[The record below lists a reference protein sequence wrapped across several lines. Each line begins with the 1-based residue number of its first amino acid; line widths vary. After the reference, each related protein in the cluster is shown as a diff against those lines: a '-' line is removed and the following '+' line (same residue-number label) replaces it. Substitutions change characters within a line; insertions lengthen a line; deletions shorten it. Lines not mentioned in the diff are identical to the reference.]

1 MTSSQRLMRSVS
13 VLFACGIALS
23 FSAAA
28 RPSGQRARSRP
39 VPIDASLYKAME
51 WRSIGPYRGG
61 RVTAVAGIPSQ
72 PETYYFGATGGG
84 VWKSE
89 DGGLDWA
96 CVSDGFFRTGSVGAI
111 AVSEWDPNV
120 IYVGMGEAPI
130 RGNVSHGDG
139 VYKSTDAGKTWKHM
153 K

>member
-84 VWKSE
+84 AS
-89 DGGLDWA
+89 A
-96 CVSDGFFRTGSVGAI
+96 SFFPQLPRMRTADI
-111 AVSEWDPNV
+111 AATRPIAFNL
-120 IYVGMGEAPI
+120 IAPI
-130 RGNVSHGDG
+130 FMTSPSSSVREWARLSC
-139 VYKSTDAGKTWKHM
+139 
-153 K
+153 